1 MIKIN
6 LFSSIFCDGPRTNQE
21 DFICPQS
28 LSTAERVFVLCDG
41 MGGHGHGEVASKT
54 VAEAVYAYLTEFNPV
69 EYTAVHLQD
78 ALDFAL
84 TKLKEADVFQDEKTM
99 GTTVVVVAINKMSVL
114 VGHIGDSRCYQFDVD
129 GMKKFCTKDHS
140 KVQEAVD
147 AEILT
152 EEEARN
158 NPHKNIL
165 TRCVMSSSTEL
176 TIDVDAIQ
184 IEDGDT
190 LLMCSDGVTDA
201 MNDNQIQSIVIG
213 RNAEEIALAIQADC
227 ELNSHDNFSAII
239 LQFSQD
245 ENNVI
250 PLPIKKSPKIKARKS
265 LVTINSYCP
274 KCGKT
279 LNKDAQFCPHCGCNM
294 NDIEAM
300 PIVPKTSDVF
310 PDKHSR
316 FLNKKTLC
324 LLVGGV
330 VACSLAVWG
339 IRTCHPFHNTDAH
352 HQNEPDSATTDT
364 FQTLFNPNSI
374 GDTIAPSD
382 LIIPEIIF
390 E

>member
-1 MIKIN
+1 MIRVTS
-6 LFSSIFCDGPRTNQE
+6 FSSFSCSGPRSNQE
-21 DFICPQS
+21 DYVCPISNDINERIFI
-28 LSTAERVFVLCDG
+28 LCDG
-41 MGGHGHGEVASKT
+41 MGGHGHGEVASRT
-54 VAEAVYAYLTEFNPV
+54 VSEALYAYLTELKPI
-69 EYTAVHLQD
+69 EYIASHFQD

-84 TKLKEADVFQDEKTM
+84 VRLKEADVFQDEKTM

-165 TRCVMSSSTEL
+165 TRCVMSSSTEIK
-176 TIDVDAIQ
+176 IDVDIIQ

-201 MNDNQIQSIVIG
+201 MNDNQIQSVIIG
-213 RNAEEIALAIQADC
+213 RNADKIASAIQADC

-250 PLPIKKSPKIKARKS
+250 PPPNQDPEPPKSRRS

-274 KCGKT
+274 KCGNT
-279 LNKDAQFCPHCGCNM
+279 INRDAQFCPHCGCNV
-294 NDIEAM
+294 NDASEAET
-300 PIVPKTSDVF
+300 KEQRENGNSRRDL
-310 PDKHSR
+310 SR
-316 FLNKKTLC
+316 FLNKKN
-324 LLVGGV
+324 LLLIVGSV
-330 VACSLAVWG
+330 VACSLAAWG
-339 IRTCHPFHNTDAH
+339 IRSYIHGEVIDVHPTDS
-352 HQNEPDSATTDT
+352 NSVSSETYYPLFDVNSSADTVISDGTT
-364 FQTLFNPNSI
+364 L
-374 GDTIAPSD
+374 
-382 LIIPEIIF
+382 PEIFF